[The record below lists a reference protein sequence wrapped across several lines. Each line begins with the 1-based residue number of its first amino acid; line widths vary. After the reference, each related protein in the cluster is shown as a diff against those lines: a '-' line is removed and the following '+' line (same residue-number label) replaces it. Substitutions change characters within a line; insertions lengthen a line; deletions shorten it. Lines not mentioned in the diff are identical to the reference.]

1 MEGPSD
7 DFRRRIGESLG
18 KLGNDEA
25 VSELLGL
32 IQSELLRDI
41 DKGFDQEPN
50 QILASVDGWA
60 GLASHVV
67 ARFYAP
73 ASPWPLDIAGWG
85 RAAIRKLRDVANTL
99 RTPLSNA
106 AKGTGAASWT
116 IAVGFPWGI
125 SVGLTWQ

>member
-7 DFRRRIGESLG
+7 DFRRRIGDRLG
-18 KLGNDEA
+18 KLENEEA

-32 IQSELLRDI
+32 IQSELVRDV
-41 DKGFDQEPN
+41 DRGFDQEPN

-73 ASPWPLDIAGWG
+73 ASPWPFDIAGWG
-85 RAAIRKLRDVANTL
+85 RTAIRRLRDVANILL
-99 RTPLSNA
+99 RPLSQA
-106 AKGTGAASWT
+106 AKGSGAASWT